1 MELAICSFASSSAG
15 NSFLIQSQSTRIL
28 ADIGISA
35 KKTEESLAACGLSC
49 VELDGIVL
57 THEHIDHVRGIGT
70 LLAKK
75 PYRGPVFT
83 TRGTCESVAQKYPQT
98 EGKQFEIVRSGDRFF
113 VGDIEVNVFRISHDA
128 AEPVGYTFQKGNR
141 KIAIVTDTGCVTE
154 EIFAA
159 IRDADILVIEAN
171 HEKNILLCGKYP
183 YPVKHRILSD
193 QGHLSNEAT
202 GQVLRRYLTEFEG
215 SHRPEVLL
223 AHLSKDNNSPAQ
235 AMLTIRNILEE
246 NGYYLGKNLSMEVA
260 QREGIGRLLTI

>member
-128 AEPVGYTFQKGNR
+128 AEPVGYNVFSGEK
-141 KIAIVTDTGCVTE
+141 KITLATDIGHVTDT
-154 EIFAA
+154 
-159 IRDADILVIEAN
+159 IRESIEDSDVLLLEAN
-171 HEKNILLCGKYP
+171 HDVEMLKKGGYP
-183 YPVKHRILSD
+183 WSLKQRILGEN
-193 QGHLSNEAT
+193 GHLSNHTA
-202 GQVLRRYLTEFEG
+202 
-215 SHRPEVLL
+215 
-223 AHLSKDNNSPAQ
+223 
-235 AMLTIRNILEE
+235 
-246 NGYYLGKNLSMEVA
+246 
-260 QREGIGRLLTI
+260 GRLLAEVMTGKMKYVFLGHLSEENNNPHLAYETVEEILRNNRIEVGTHVKMDMASRFQNGVKVEL

>member
-171 HEKNILLCGKYP
+171 H
-183 YPVKHRILSD
+183 D

-202 GQVLRRYLTEFEG
+202 GQVLSRYLTEFEG

>member
-49 VELDGIVL
+49 AELDGIVL

-75 PYRGPVFT
+75 PYRSPVFT

-98 EGKQFEIVRSGDRFF
+98 ERKQFEIVRSGDRFL

-128 AEPVGYTFQKGNR
+128 AEPVGYNVFSGEK
-141 KIAIVTDTGCVTE
+141 KITLATDIGHVTDT
-154 EIFAA
+154 
-159 IRDADILVIEAN
+159 IRESIEDSDVLLLEAN
-171 HEKNILLCGKYP
+171 HDVEMLKKGGYP
-183 YPVKHRILSD
+183 WSLKQRILGEN
-193 QGHLSNEAT
+193 GHLSNHTA
-202 GQVLRRYLTEFEG
+202 
-215 SHRPEVLL
+215 
-223 AHLSKDNNSPAQ
+223 
-235 AMLTIRNILEE
+235 
-246 NGYYLGKNLSMEVA
+246 
-260 QREGIGRLLTI
+260 GRLLAEVMTGKMKYVFLGHLSEENNNPHLAYETVEEILRNNRIEVGTHVKMDMASRFQNGVKVEL

>member
-113 VGDIEVNVFRISHDA
+113 VGDIEVNVLRISHDA
-128 AEPVGYTFQKGNR
+128 AVSGQSCYR
-141 KIAIVTDTGCVTE
+141 
-154 EIFAA
+154 
-159 IRDADILVIEAN
+159 ADWRGLRAQ
-171 HEKNILLCGKYP
+171 L
-183 YPVKHRILSD
+183 RR
-193 QGHLSNEAT
+193 HLSRPCK
-202 GQVLRRYLTEFEG
+202 LRAFVGRSRADEPLRSCGICKPYL
-215 SHRPEVLL
+215 
-223 AHLSKDNNSPAQ
+223 
-235 AMLTIRNILEE
+235 
-246 NGYYLGKNLSMEVA
+246 
-260 QREGIGRLLTI
+260 